1 MKRLKMFVAT
11 LVMAFCT
18 VCGCVLF
25 CFFQNSSSYASTFLS
40 TDSTLPSTYDS
51 RNLNIVTAVKEQ
63 GDTNLC
69 WAYSSIAV
77 AETSILK
84 SGIDSTANN
93 TNLSLSPVA
102 VGYSRYKRNADPL
115 NNTPGEYS
123 STNYLKASGN
133 PTYAETLFS
142 QWCGPIS
149 SDISANADSFEN
161 SAYRFVES
169 SQIYDYNF
177 SKEEQ
182 IMAIKKAIVK
192 YGAVTFSYNN
202 VREKYYYN
210 PKNETGDNV
219 YPHACTL
226 IGWDDNILSTKFE
239 PNGATQNGGWLVK
252 NSYKSLPYFYLSY
265 DTSISSSVYAFEFKK
280 KEEYDYNYFYDYVFD
295 DFLNYTKNCRF
306 AGNVYQAKKGD
317 NNYAEYLKAV
327 NVAALGKNYS
337 CDIEIYTDLIDNSN
351 PTSGNLAATATASF
365 ETSGYKTINLSTPVK
380 LTKNSNFG
388 VVVRL
393 NGDSKTVLRLAHCAS
408 QSFEKTSSGWQNLTN
423 CTARIKAFTSLD
435 EESQTTIDIAG
446 AEFSS
451 IQDFTFTGD
460 YIKPQ
465 ILATFSNTQLI
476 ESKDYVVE
484 YYNNQSVGQ
493 AQIVVKGIG
502 NYTGTKAI
510 EFNITPANIQNCN
523 IEVLGNFT
531 YDAQPQKPKINA
543 KYNGLILTENLDYN
557 LEYQN
562 NINAGGSAIIKILG
576 IGNFVN
582 NTSVYFEIKKADKPS
597 TKIEKISIDNTKA
610 NVLADVALPEGWA
623 WADPTIKITKNLNS
637 AYIVYVGEDKDN
649 YLETTSLISINQE
662 ENEPS
667 KNEETNNDKAKSQK
681 QIYIIVLITASFALI
696 SVVVVLIVKRRR
708 Y

>member
-1 MKRLKMFVAT
+1 M
-11 LVMAFCT
+11 
-18 VCGCVLF
+18 
-25 CFFQNSSSYASTFLS
+25 
-40 TDSTLPSTYDS
+40 
-51 RNLNIVTAVKEQ
+51 
-63 GDTNLC
+63 
-69 WAYSSIAV
+69 
-77 AETSILK
+77 
-84 SGIDSTANN
+84 
-93 TNLSLSPVA
+93 
-102 VGYSRYKRNADPL
+102 
-115 NNTPGEYS
+115 
-123 STNYLKASGN
+123 
-133 PTYAETLFS
+133 
-142 QWCGPIS
+142 
-149 SDISANADSFEN
+149 
-161 SAYRFVES
+161 
-169 SQIYDYNF
+169 
-177 SKEEQ
+177 
-182 IMAIKKAIVK
+182 
-192 YGAVTFSYNN
+192 
-202 VREKYYYN
+202 
-210 PKNETGDNV
+210 
-219 YPHACTL
+219 
-226 IGWDDNILSTKFE
+226 
-239 PNGATQNGGWLVK
+239 
-252 NSYKSLPYFYLSY
+252 
-265 DTSISSSVYAFEFKK
+265 
-280 KEEYDYNYFYDYVFD
+280 
-295 DFLNYTKNCRF
+295 
-306 AGNVYQAKKGD
+306 
-317 NNYAEYLKAV
+317 
-327 NVAALGKNYS
+327 LGKNYS

-423 CTARIKAFTSLD
+423 CTARIKAFTSLK

-523 IEVLGNFT
+523 IEVLGSFT
-531 YDAQPQKPKINA
+531 YDSQPQKPKINA
-543 KYNGLILTENLDYN
+543 KYNGLMLTENLDYN

-562 NINAGGSAIIKILG
+562 NINAGGSAIIKIFG

-623 WADPTIKITKNLNS
+623 WADPTIKITKDLNS

-681 QIYIIVLITASFALI
+681 QLYIIVLITASFALI